1 VDIEDTLE
9 LTSLDIESFVS
20 IDLIGG
26 KTGIGSISPN
36 TVVSSDLI
44 LTRNFA
50 IPSINPATVISN
62 PAVYQAG
69 TANGFI
75 NVANNNIISNYLTKT
90 ISTFL
95 PEPVLLG
102 TGFVIKGEGTLFSTI
117 ITGGS
122 QIEVN
127 DIVPGAT
134 GNTTYIVNTVYS
146 NTTLT
151 INTIFAGSA
160 MANGTFI
167 YAT

>member
-1 VDIEDTLE
+1 M
-9 LTSLDIESFVS
+9 
-20 IDLIGG
+20 IGG
-26 KTGIGSISPN
+26 KTGIGSISSN
-36 TVVSSDLI
+36 TIVSSDLI
-44 LTRNFA
+44 LTRNFT
-50 IPSINPATVISN
+50 IPSISPATVFGN
-62 PAVYQAG
+62 PAVYQDG

-75 NVANNNIISNYLTKT
+75 NVANNNIISSYLTKT

-117 ITGGS
+117 VTGGS

-127 DIVPGAT
+127 DIVPGTT
-134 GNTTYIVNTVYS
+134 GNTIYIVNTVYS